1 MVTRAGAR
9 LSGQERAE
17 QLLDVAEQLFITKGF
32 DRTSMGDVAQ
42 AAGVTRPVV
51 YEHHGSK
58 AGLYLAA
65 MERARRSLAREYA
78 AAVEGLEEPRD
89 VLRASA
95 GVWFSIVERDPA
107 SWVLLYGG
115 AAVPLTGALGEQDRQ
130 GVVSGKRVSV
140 RVDP

>member
-42 AAGVTRPVV
+42 VAGVTRPVV

-65 MERARRSLAREYA
+65 MERARRSPARESA
-78 AAVEGLEEPRD
+78 AAVTGPEEPRD
-89 VLRASA
+89 DLRASDR
-95 GVWFSIVERDPA
+95 E
-107 SWVLLYGG
+107 
-115 AAVPLTGALGEQDRQ
+115 TGE
-130 GVVSGKRVSV
+130 
-140 RVDP
+140 